1 MSETRQFGDLG
12 TQLVMESRR
21 SNQTDTLLKYN
32 DPLVRSIIREQR
44 ALDKAAE
51 PMALAAANDGVS
63 PPPAL
68 LILETAASRNKRCL
82 LAYHMHRAD
91 RLRDMYWAAGGALP
105 HLLSNQDLRSKL
117 SPHEVD
123 YLRAYNNSVME
134 FRSEFSNELDI
145 TASIVSPPKDLHVL
159 VHVIR
164 DCGVIQTELGSI
176 DFQKGQRFMVRK
188 ADIEHLIVQ
197 GYLEEVS

>member
-1 MSETRQFGDLG
+1 MSESRQFGDLG

-21 SNQTDTLLKYN
+21 STQTDTLLKYN
-32 DPLVRSIIREQR
+32 DSLVRSIIRELR
-44 ALDKAAE
+44 ELEKAAISIAENE
-51 PMALAAANDGVS
+51 PMTAEG

-68 LILETAASRNKRCL
+68 IIYQTAINRNKRCL
-82 LAYHMHRAD
+82 LAYHMHRTD

-105 HLLSNQDLRSKL
+105 HILSNADTRGKL

-123 YLRAYNNSVME
+123 YLKQYNASVME
-134 FRSEFSNELDI
+134 FRGTFSGELDI
-145 TASIVSPPKDLHVL
+145 TSGIEHPPKDLHAV
-159 VHVIR
+159 VRVVR
-164 DCGVIQTELGSI
+164 DCGTITTELGNI
-176 DFQKGQRFMVRK
+176 DFRQGQRFTVRR